1 MHKKIVKIDKFKILR
16 NGFYGEIA
24 QRCFCKKTEIFLLKV
39 RICIDKQPPK

>member
-24 QRCFCKKTEIFLLKV
+24 QRFFVKKQKYSYLK
-39 RICIDKQPPK
+39 